1 MSFKLTILGS
11 NSAIPTVK
19 KNPTAQ
25 LLNAD
30 ERFFLVDCGEG
41 TQIQLLKN
49 KIKAHKI
56 NHIFISHLHGDH
68 YFGLI
73 GLINT
78 MHLLGRTKELNLYAH
93 QPLKEIIDL
102 QFQASNTELKFPL
115 FFHPIPT
122 DKEKVLFEDE
132 QIVISSLMLKHS
144 IDSSGFLFREKKSA
158 KNILKEKIETY
169 GITIEKIPEIK
180 KGADF
185 KLKDGSII
193 PNDEL
198 TVVAKT
204 PHSYAF
210 CSDTTY
216 VAKNA
221 EKIKGVTLLYHETTF
236 MQDLKDKAIQT
247 GHSTTIDAA
256 TLAKKANVKQLLIGH
271 FSSRYNNLNIVLNE
285 AKSIFENTI
294 LATDGATFDFDL
306 I

>member
-1 MSFKLTILGS
+1 MSFKLTILGC
-11 NSAIPTVK
+11 NSAIPTIK

-30 ERFFLVDCGEG
+30 GRFFLIDCGEG

-49 KIKAHKI
+49 KIKVHKI

-115 FFHPIPT
+115 FFHPIPV

-132 QIVISSLMLKHS
+132 QIVISNLTLKHS
-144 IDSSGFLFREKKSA
+144 IDSSGFLFREKKST
-158 KNILKEKIETY
+158 KNILKEKIEAF
-169 GITIEKIPEIK
+169 GIPVEQIPEIK

-185 KLKDGSII
+185 KTKDGSII

-198 TVVAKT
+198 TIVSKD

-216 VAKNA
+216 VATNA
-221 EKIKGVTLLYHETTF
+221 EKINGVTLLYHEATF
-236 MQDLKDKAIQT
+236 MQDLKDKAMQT

-256 TLAKKANVKQLLIGH
+256 TLAQQANVKQLLIGH
-271 FSSRYNNLNIVLNE
+271 FSSRYNNLDVVLNE
-285 AKSIFENTI
+285 TKSIFENTI
-294 LATDGATFDFDL
+294 LATDGVTFDFDL

>member
-1 MSFKLTILGS
+1 MSFKLTILGC

-30 ERFFLVDCGEG
+30 ERFFLIDCGEG

-115 FFHPIPT
+115 FFHPIPV

-132 QIVISSLMLKHS
+132 QIVISNLMLKHS
-144 IDSSGFLFREKKSA
+144 IDSSGFLFREKKST
-158 KNILKEKIETY
+158 KNILKEKIEAF
-169 GITIEKIPEIK
+169 GIPVEQIPEIK

-185 KLKDGSII
+185 KTKDGNLI

-198 TVVAKT
+198 TIVAKT

-216 VAKNA
+216 VATNA
-221 EKIKGVTLLYHETTF
+221 EKIKGVTLLYHEATF
-236 MQDLKDKAIQT
+236 MQDLKDKAVQT

-256 TLAKKANVKQLLIGH
+256 TLAQQANVKQLLIGH
-271 FSSRYNNLNIVLNE
+271 FSSRYNNLDVVLNE
-285 AKSIFENTI
+285 TKSIFENTI